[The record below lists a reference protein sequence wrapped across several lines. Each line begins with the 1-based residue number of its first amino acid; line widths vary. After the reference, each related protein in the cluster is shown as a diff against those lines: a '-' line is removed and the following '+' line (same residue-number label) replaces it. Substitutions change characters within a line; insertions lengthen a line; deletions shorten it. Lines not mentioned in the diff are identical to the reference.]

1 MRLKKVILWT
11 VVTVFICAGG
21 GIFGL
26 AANIYNTFLEV
37 MPECRS
43 ISGEAHS
50 FTPAQFTQAGLDTS
64 NYLMS
69 DYETVRFPSR
79 DARISLTGFYIPAED
94 ETAPTVIIVHGY
106 QSCKNSSNS
115 LLPAGMLHRNGYN
128 VLVIDLRNMGTSD
141 IDNGRMAGGTK
152 EYLDVL
158 GAWDW
163 LIVNKNVPP
172 ERIGLFGYSLGGASS
187 LIAMGREAQVAAV
200 WSDSSYADIQ
210 MVIDDI
216 MGAEVFRALIPL
228 GLLVGRFI
236 SGDDILS
243 VKPLDVIP
251 EIAGRPVYVTHG
263 TADGTVY
270 YRHAPILA
278 EALDQAGSLAGF
290 WTVEGSEHVSAM
302 FDHPVEYET
311 RLIDFFDEVF
321 NDQPDSP

>member
-1 MRLKKVILWT
+1 MRLKKIILWT

-37 MPECRS
+37 EPECRS
-43 ISGEAHS
+43 ISSEAHA
-50 FTPAQFTQAGLDTS
+50 FTPAQFTQPGLDTTD
-64 NYLMS
+64 YLMS
-69 DYETVRFPSR
+69 DYEAVRFPSR
-79 DARISLTGFYIPAED
+79 DAHISLTGFYIPAED
-94 ETAPTVIIVHGY
+94 ENAPTVIIVHGY
-106 QSCKNSSNS
+106 QNCKNSANS
-115 LLPAGMLHRNGYN
+115 LLPAGMLHRSGYN

-163 LIVNKNVPP
+163 LMVNKNIPP
-172 ERIGLFGYSLGGASS
+172 ERIGLFGYSLGGASV
-187 LIAMGREAQVAAV
+187 LIAMGKEARVAAV

-216 MGAEVFRALIPL
+216 MAAEVFRPFIPL
-228 GLLVGRFI
+228 GLLIGRFI
-236 SGDDILS
+236 SGDDILA
-243 VKPLDVIP
+243 VRPLDVIP

-263 TADGTVY
+263 TTDSTVY

-278 EALDQAGSLAGF
+278 DALDQAGSLAGF

-302 FDHPVEYET
+302 FDHPDEYET
-311 RLIDFFDEVF
+311 RLIDFFNAAF
-321 NDQPDSP
+321 NNQTDTP